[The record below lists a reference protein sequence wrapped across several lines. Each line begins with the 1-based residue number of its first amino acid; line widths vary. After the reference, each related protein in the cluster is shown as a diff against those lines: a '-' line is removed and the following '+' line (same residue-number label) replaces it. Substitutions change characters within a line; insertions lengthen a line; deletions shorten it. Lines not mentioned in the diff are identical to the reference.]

1 MGGNLSLK
9 GVVRPDDAV
18 KALDHGFNS
27 LWVSNHGGRQLE
39 TSVPTIDVL
48 PSIRAAVGND
58 VEIVLDGGIMRGT
71 DIAKAIAM
79 GADAVGVRK
88 AISTLEVELERAMG
102 LLGTR
107 TVEEL
112 KRRGPELI
120 RKRRTSEWPPKKYV
134 AWNEA
139 EDDKTKRSSSIIID
153 EAA

>member
-1 MGGNLSLK
+1 M
-9 GVVRPDDAV
+9 
-18 KALDHGFNS
+18 
-27 LWVSNHGGRQLE
+27 
-39 TSVPTIDVL
+39 
-48 PSIRAAVGND
+48 
-58 VEIVLDGGIMRGT
+58 EIVLDGGIMRGT

-79 GADAVGVRK
+79 GADAVGVGKAYLYGLTAGGEAGVRK